1 MLEFRSEI
9 EKQKTCDGIKTD
21 CFAFDT
27 VRGRKACRALTA
39 LYCEREKCS
48 FYKTVEQFEK
58 EKSEYL

>member
-1 MLEFRSEI
+1 MLEFRTEI
-9 EKQKTCDGIKTD
+9 EKQKTGDGIKTD

-58 EKSEYL
+58 EKSEYM